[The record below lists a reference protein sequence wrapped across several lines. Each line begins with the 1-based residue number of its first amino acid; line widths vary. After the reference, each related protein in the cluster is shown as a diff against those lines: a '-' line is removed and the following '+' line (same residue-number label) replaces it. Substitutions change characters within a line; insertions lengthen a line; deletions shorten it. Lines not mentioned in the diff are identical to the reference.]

1 MNLNTEHYYYKKQ
14 NKNKTNNK
22 LILISNCDMYKYI
35 KEKIFFPATKQLNF
49 NKSNRRIYNTNRE

>member
-1 MNLNTEHYYYKKQ
+1 MKKQ

-35 KEKIFFPATKQLNF
+35 KKFFFTATTKLQQKQQKN
-49 NKSNRRIYNTNRE
+49 IYNTNRE